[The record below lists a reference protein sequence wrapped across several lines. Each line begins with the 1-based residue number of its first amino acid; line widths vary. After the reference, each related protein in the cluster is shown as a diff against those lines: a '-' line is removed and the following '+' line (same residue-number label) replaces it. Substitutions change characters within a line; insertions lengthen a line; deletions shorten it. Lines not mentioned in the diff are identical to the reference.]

1 VSEVAREWSAW
12 VREHTEPVTAA
23 ERPEAL
29 DHLRVLDC
37 SRVSFG
43 GLVCSSVLAEF
54 GAEVIRVEPP
64 GGDPARRFSPEGL
77 MVEDTGLAYLAEGRN
92 KLAVTLALE
101 TEEGRDLFHRL
112 VGRVDVVVETFRPGQ
127 LDAWG
132 VGYRQCAAEHPGLIW
147 VALATYGQF
156 GPRARRPIP
165 DYDVTNQALS
175 GVVFATGE
183 MPADGRPAPW
193 EVPTKVGAWMGWYAA
208 GAWAAFAVLLA
219 VRHRRRSGRGQLV
232 DVSGA
237 EGLMRLT
244 NYNLVWHSMYR
255 RQLFRVGNVDLG
267 IYPYGIVK
275 TQDGYA
281 FLAGFSDVNF
291 RALCAIM
298 ERPDL
303 PEDPRFRTFLDR
315 ARLANMIPLQTE
327 IEGWSSRYTAAEIL
341 ARVQAYRGP
350 GIVATAKANTPG
362 EVLGEAHWRERGALV
377 VHDDPVYGRLLLQ
390 ASPLHMTET
399 PPRLKWACRPIGA
412 DTEFVLGKYLGLGR
426 ESFAGLRARG
436 II

>member
-1 VSEVAREWSAW
+1 
-12 VREHTEPVTAA
+12 
-23 ERPEAL
+23 
-29 DHLRVLDC
+29 
-37 SRVSFG
+37 
-43 GLVCSSVLAEF
+43 
-54 GAEVIRVEPP
+54 
-64 GGDPARRFSPEGL
+64 
-77 MVEDTGLAYLAEGRN
+77 
-92 KLAVTLALE
+92 
-101 TEEGRDLFHRL
+101 
-112 VGRVDVVVETFRPGQ
+112 
-127 LDAWG
+127 
-132 VGYRQCAAEHPGLIW
+132 
-147 VALATYGQF
+147 
-156 GPRARRPIP
+156 
-165 DYDVTNQALS
+165 
-175 GVVFATGE
+175 
-183 MPADGRPAPW
+183 
-193 EVPTKVGAWMGWYAA
+193 MGWYAA

-219 VRHRRRSGRGQLV
+219 VCHRRRSGRGQLV

>member
-1 VSEVAREWSAW
+1 MAREWSAW
-12 VREHTEPVTAA
+12 VREHTEPATVAD
-23 ERPEAL
+23 RPEAL

-37 SRVSFG
+37 SRASFG
-43 GLVCSSVLAEF
+43 GLACSSVLAEF

-64 GGDPARRFSPEGL
+64 GGDPARRFSPEAL

-101 TEEGRDLFHRL
+101 TEEGRDLFRRL

-132 VGYRQCAAEHPGLIW
+132 VGYRQCAAEHPALIW

-183 MPADGRPAPW
+183 MPTDGRPAAW
-193 EVPTKVGAWMGWYAA
+193 EVPTKIGAWMGWYAA

-267 IYPYGIVK
+267 IYPYGIVT

-315 ARLANMIPLQTE
+315 ARLENMIPLQAE
-327 IEGWSSRYTAAEIL
+327 IERWSSRHTATEIL

-390 ASPLHMTET
+390 GSPLHMTET

-412 DTEFVLGKYLGLGR
+412 DTEFVFGRYLGLGR
-426 ESFAGLRARG
+426 ESLAGLRARG
-436 II
+436 VV